1 MTLYVHDIYVLLLGY
16 NFFATIHEKKSH
28 FIFKLVPWL

>member
-16 NFFATIHEKKSH
+16 NFFLPQFMGKKITFH
-28 FIFKLVPWL
+28 L